1 MEDNKIR
8 SAGSACDARVKRDA
22 GKVFTRTFT
31 RTRLIITHFTHSVIL
46 PGIFADILI
55 PVQDEES

>member
-1 MEDNKIR
+1 MQDNKIR

-22 GKVFTRTFT
+22 GKVFTRTNSS
-31 RTRLIITHFTHSVIL
+31 RLIITHFTHSVIL
-46 PGIFADILI
+46 PGIFADIPI

>member
-1 MEDNKIR
+1 MRASKGTPAKF
-8 SAGSACDARVKRDA
+8 SLA
-22 GKVFTRTFT
+22 
-31 RTRLIITHFTHSVIL
+31 LIITHFTHSVIL